1 MNKKNNRKGFTTVE
15 LVIVIAVI
23 AILATVL
30 IPTFSN
36 LIGKAEES
44 VALQTAN
51 NAMKAVSIEA
61 ADPLSDIEITGDF
74 QLLTYQEK
82 TGSEKYFYAIVNN
95 NLVVLKDE
103 AEFEI
108 GKGTDA
114 VEVTVAIE
122 DDEITFT
129 ADGDALTIAAA
140 ITNIPDV
147 PSTVT
152 VQPVSLPT
160 E

>member
-36 LIGKAEES
+36 LIEKAEES

-61 ADPLSDIEITGDF
+61 ADPLSDIDISGDF

-82 TGSEKYFYAIVNN
+82 TDSEKYFYAIVNN

-103 AEFEI
+103 AEFKI
-108 GKGTDA
+108 GEGNDA
-114 VEVTVAIE
+114 VEITVAIK
-122 DDEITFT
+122 DGVITFT
-129 ADGDALTIAAA
+129 ADDDLTIGTA

-152 VQPVSLPT
+152 VQPVSLPA
-160 E
+160 EE